1 MSAHTPGPWAVHPV
15 KAQVDAFSPHP
26 IPVCQMLWPT
36 TERSEDETEANAR
49 LIAAAPDLFREAKLV
64 FDRDLTIVGNEVHI
78 RFDSH
83 ADACTAVA
91 GNRAAIKKAEGGE

>member
-49 LIAAAPDLFREAKLV
+49 LIAAAPDLLEALKGLH
-64 FDRDLTIVGNEVHI
+64 DDLAEYQRINNIGGYDNHWM
-78 RFDSH
+78 
-83 ADACTAVA
+83 VA
-91 GNRAAIKKAEGGE
+91 ARAAIKKAEGGE